1 MRDRD
6 PPDIFT
12 VDSPRYELLQV
23 KIASNNATSV
33 RQVVLSDATRCRRC
47 DSARRGLVAARRQ
60 VSIARATAA
69 GDGSSVA
76 E

>member
-33 RQVVLSDATRCRRC
+33 RQVVLSDATRGRRC
-47 DSARRGLVAARRQ
+47 DSARRGLVAARGH

-69 GDGSSVA
+69 GDRSSVA